1 MGNAILSD
9 TVVKCMPPSPGI
21 VYYKIDDP
29 SAERNVYFYY
39 RKNKYFTKSMDE
51 FIKVAISD
59 QR

>member
-1 MGNAILSD
+1 
-9 TVVKCMPPSPGI
+9 MPPSPGI